1 MSYTRF
7 VAISVA
13 LCILSFVGLQAQTLS
28 QNPVPAEFP
37 PSTYTGAQYVDSQ
50 GCVFIRAGIDGNVT
64 WVPRVTRDRKQ
75 VCGATPSL
83 PTAQTTAAA
92 PVPAPDVEQIVPGD
106 GAPETP
112 EPSRTAAGQT
122 PPAPQPP
129 APRPT
134 SVVAVSAPAVSA
146 SAPAAANRDN
156 RRILPSHLVKSRTE
170 LNRVIVPEGFE
181 PVWTDGRLNPKRG
194 EQSVEGY
201 KQSQRTLTL
210 QVPRRS
216 VGGGGPKRIKQPRIA
231 SDQPIRTSQVQYVFG
246 SAEGR

>member
-13 LCILSFVGLQAQTLS
+13 LCVPSFVGLQAQTLS

-37 PSTYTGAQYVDSQ
+37 PNSYMGAQYVDSQ

-83 PTAQTTAAA
+83 TVAQTTAAA
-92 PVPAPDVEQIVPGD
+92 PAATPDVEQIVPRD
-106 GAPETP
+106 VAAETP
-112 EPSRTAAGQT
+112 EPARASAVQSS
-122 PPAPQPP
+122 PALQPP
-129 APRPT
+129 APRAA
-134 SVVAVSAPAVSA
+134 SVAAVPAPAVSA
-146 SAPAAANRDN
+146 GAPAAANRDD

-181 PVWTDGRLNPKRG
+181 LVWTDGRLNPKRG

-216 VGGGGPKRIKQPRIA
+216 VGGGGPNRIKQPRIA
-231 SDQPIRTSQVQYVFG
+231 SDEPIRTTQVQYVFG